1 MSNKIEKRWI
11 KIMEW
16 ITSIKNQTGKRIKFI
31 LEMKINTLTKI
42 KILIHEFNSRF
53 HMVQYR
59 KIKQESR
66 VAKVI
71 KNTGIPVADSF

>member
-1 MSNKIEKRWI
+1 MSKKIEKRLI

-71 KNTGIPVADSF
+71 FKKIQRTEHK

>member
-1 MSNKIEKRWI
+1 
-11 KIMEW
+11 
-16 ITSIKNQTGKRIKFI
+16 
-31 LEMKINTLTKI
+31 MKINTLTKI

>member
-1 MSNKIEKRWI
+1 MSKKIEKRWI

-31 LEMKINTLTKI
+31 LEMKINTLNNFKM
-42 KILIHEFNSRF
+42 LIHEFNSRF
-53 HMVQYR
+53 HIVQYR

-71 KNTGIPVADSF
+71 

>member
-1 MSNKIEKRWI
+1 MSKKIEKRLI

-53 HMVQYR
+53 HVVQYR

-71 KNTGIPVADSF
+71 LKKIQRTEHK

>member
-1 MSNKIEKRWI
+1 MSKKIEKRWI

>member
-1 MSNKIEKRWI
+1 MSKKTEKRWI

-31 LEMKINTLTKI
+31 LEMKINTLTNFKM
-42 KILIHEFNSRF
+42 LIHEFNSRF
-53 HMVQYR
+53 HIVQYR

-71 KNTGIPVADSF
+71 